1 MRFRRNYSS
10 AVAGLISFVGLM
22 SYAPLLRAEAG
33 LPLPVE
39 NNQAEILQFTPRV
52 AEDTNNSQ
60 LLPFVETNQTE
71 TVGIAL
77 KTIGNLNENALPPV
91 TEDNLPEIL
100 QSTVET
106 DNDTNQPQGLSPVED
121 NQIKTLQPTVE
132 TVNNTNQKQGLLL
145 AEDNRTQIL
154 PPTLETGN
162 DINQEQGA
170 SPVEDNRVQT
180 LQPAAEIANDTNQE
194 QGSLLVENRVQTLQP
209 AAEIANETNPEQWPS
224 PVEDNQVFWLLLIDQ
239 LEYRNNDGSNT
250 FNWDAQGWVGGD
262 YRRIWVKTE
271 GEVDLE
277 GDEGTEAEIQVLYG
291 QLIAPFWDLQ
301 VGLRYDRLGSPDRDR
316 AFAVVGVQG
325 LTPYLFEVDAALFI
339 SQDGDISARLATEYE
354 LLLTQRLVL
363 QPELEVN
370 LALQEVEEFG
380 VGTGLNDIELGLR
393 LRYEVTRKFA
403 PYVGISW
410 TRKFGGAADFAR
422 EEGERTDNFSV
433 VGGLRLLF

>member
-1 MRFRRNYSS
+1 MKFLIRNYSS

-33 LPLPVE
+33 LPLQIE
-39 NNQAEILQFTPRV
+39 NNQAEILQLAPKI
-52 AEDTNNSQ
+52 AEDIHEAG
-60 LLPFVETNQTE
+60 LLPLVENNQTE
-71 TVGIAL
+71 TIRPAL
-77 KTIGNLNENALPPV
+77 KTTGNLNENGLLPLA
-91 TEDNLPEIL
+91 EDNQAETL
-100 QSTVET
+100 QPIVET
-106 DNDTNQPQGLSPVED
+106 TSDTNQQQEFPPVED
-121 NQIKTLQPTVE
+121 NRVQPLQPTVETTKYTNQEQGLPLAEDNQVKTLQPTVE
-132 TVNNTNQKQGLLL
+132 TTSDTNQQ
-145 AEDNRTQIL
+145 
-154 PPTLETGN
+154 
-162 DINQEQGA
+162 QE
-170 SPVEDNRVQT
+170 SPPVEDNQ
-180 LQPAAEIANDTNQE
+180 
-194 QGSLLVENRVQTLQP
+194 VQTLQP
-209 AAEIANETNPEQWPS
+209 AAEIANETNREQWPS

-239 LEYRNNDGSNT
+239 LEYRNNNGSNT
-250 FNWDAQGWVGGD
+250 LNWNAQGWVGGD

-271 GEVDLE
+271 GEVDLA

-301 VGLRYDRLGSPDRDR
+301 VGLRYDRLDSPDRDRSR

-339 SQDGDISARLATEYE
+339 SEDGDVSARLSAEYE
-354 LLLTQRLVL
+354 LLLTQRLIL
-363 QPELEVN
+363 QPEFEVN

-422 EEGERTDNFSV
+422 EEGESVDNFSL

>member
-1 MRFRRNYSS
+1 MRFLRNYPS
-10 AVAGLISFVGLM
+10 AVAGLISFVGLI
-22 SYAPLLRAEAG
+22 SYAPLLRAESG
-33 LPLPVE
+33 LPLQIE
-39 NNQAEILQFTPRV
+39 NNQAEILQFTPRI
-52 AEDTNNSQ
+52 AADINKSQ
-60 LLPFVETNQTE
+60 LLPFVKNNQTE
-71 TVGIAL
+71 TIPPTL
-77 KTIGNLNENALPPV
+77 KTIGNLHENALPPG
-91 TEDNLPEIL
+91 TEDNQIQTL

-106 DNDTNQPQGLSPVED
+106 DNDTNQPQRLSPVED
-121 NQIKTLQPTVE
+121 NQIQILQSTVE
-132 TVNNTNQKQGLLL
+132 T
-145 AEDNRTQIL
+145 A
-154 PPTLETGN
+154 N
-162 DINQEQGA
+162 DANQEQGV
-170 SPVEDNRVQT
+170 SPVEDN
-180 LQPAAEIANDTNQE
+180 
-194 QGSLLVENRVQTLQP
+194 QGQTLQP
-209 AAEIANETNPEQWPS
+209 AAEIANETNQEQGSLLVEENRVQTLQPTVEIANDADQEQWPS

-301 VGLRYDRLGSPDRDR
+301 VGLRYDRLDSPDRDLDR

-339 SQDGDISARLATEYE
+339 SEDGDVSARLSAEYE

-422 EEGERTDNFSV
+422 EEGESTDNFSV

>member
-1 MRFRRNYSS
+1 MKFLRRNYPS
-10 AVAGLISFVGLM
+10 AVAGLISFVSLM
-22 SYAPLLRAEAG
+22 SYAPLLQAEAE
-33 LPLPVE
+33 LPLRVQNNQAETFQFTSTIAEDIHEVQLLPLVE
-39 NNQAEILQFTPRV
+39 NNQAE
-52 AEDTNNSQ
+52 
-60 LLPFVETNQTE
+60 
-71 TVGIAL
+71 
-77 KTIGNLNENALPPV
+77 TIRPAFKNTGNLNENALPPLA
-91 TEDNLPEIL
+91 EDNQAETL

-106 DNDTNQPQGLSPVED
+106 ANDTNQQQE
-121 NQIKTLQPTVE
+121 
-132 TVNNTNQKQGLLL
+132 
-145 AEDNRTQIL
+145 L
-154 PPTLETGN
+154 P
-162 DINQEQGA
+162 
-170 SPVEDNRVQT
+170 PVEDNRVQT
-180 LQPAAEIANDTNQE
+180 LQPTIEIANDTD
-194 QGSLLVENRVQTLQP
+194 R
-209 AAEIANETNPEQWPS
+209 EQWPS

-250 FNWDAQGWVGGD
+250 LNWDAQGWVGGD
-262 YRRIWVKTE
+262 YRRIWLKTE

-291 QLIAPFWDLQ
+291 QLIAPYWDLQ
-301 VGLRYDRLGSPDRDR
+301 VGLRYDRLDSSDRDQGR

-339 SQDGDISARLATEYE
+339 SEDGDVSARLAAEYE

-410 TRKFGGAADFAR
+410 TRKFGAAADFAR
-422 EEGERTDNFSV
+422 EEGESTDNFSL